1 MIKFKEFELDCDR
14 YELRRNG
21 RAVKLE
27 KMPMELLILLA
38 AKKGHL
44 VTRPEIIEC
53 LWGSE
58 VFVDSEHGINTA
70 IRKLRLALRDDPEK
84 PCFVETV
91 TGKGYRF
98 IAPAIDV
105 DEPVAARNAENIGS
119 LNGTAVLP
127 ATVAAGMQKAE
138 SDRTGQAVQPHP
150 KSNRTRYRSLLFVA
164 AGSLAALGMMAIAIS
179 WIRFDWSDRFFNPSA
194 KLHIES
200 LAVIPLE
207 NLSGDPGQDY
217 FADGMTDELTTMLV
231 KNSTLRIISRTSVM
245 QYKGV
250 HRPVRDIARE
260 LGVDGILE
268 GSVARS
274 GNTVHL
280 TLQLI
285 HAPTDTHM
293 WADSY
298 DRDRKT
304 EVSLPLDAARTIAA
318 RLKKLS
324 TLAGPRIQ
332 VNPEAHDA
340 YLRGSYLWYV
350 GDTERSGEYFKKAVA
365 LQPDYA
371 LGWSGVSNYYGQ
383 KGMREGPDQQ
393 ESFAQGESAAIKAL
407 QLDDSLSEAHNSRAG
422 SYWVFSW
429 NWAQAEMETARA
441 IELSPDRAEPH
452 HMRSYVL
459 TVLNRMDEA
468 VAEDK
473 RSAELD
479 PSARPW
485 AMARVL
491 IRAHQFDAAIDDLK
505 MRLQASPNNGNL
517 YELLVQAYWCKGM
530 EKEAAQA
537 IQKQQLV
544 NGRKAFAAAMKHA
557 FEHGG
562 YKAILEL
569 QLNDLKAQAAKEY
582 VSPLW
587 FAFIYAR
594 LRSKDKTLQF
604 LEQAYRTHSPH
615 LTFLQHEPDFD
626 FLHSDERYRAIVR
639 QVGLPPAY

>member
-1 MIKFKEFELDCDR
+1 
-14 YELRRNG
+14 
-21 RAVKLE
+21 
-27 KMPMELLILLA
+27 
-38 AKKGHL
+38 
-44 VTRPEIIEC
+44 
-53 LWGSE
+53 
-58 VFVDSEHGINTA
+58 
-70 IRKLRLALRDDPEK
+70 
-84 PCFVETV
+84 
-91 TGKGYRF
+91 
-98 IAPAIDV
+98 
-105 DEPVAARNAENIGS
+105 
-119 LNGTAVLP
+119 
-127 ATVAAGMQKAE
+127 
-138 SDRTGQAVQPHP
+138 
-150 KSNRTRYRSLLFVA
+150 
-164 AGSLAALGMMAIAIS
+164 
-179 WIRFDWSDRFFNPSA
+179 
-194 KLHIES
+194 
-200 LAVIPLE
+200 VIPLE

-217 FADGMTDELTTMLV
+217 FADGMTDELITMLA

-274 GNTVHL
+274 GNAVHL

-293 WADSY
+293 WAESY

-324 TLAGPRIQ
+324 TLARPKIE

-340 YLRGSYLWYV
+340 YLRGVYLWYV
-350 GDTERSGEYFKKAVA
+350 GDTEGSGNYFKKAVA

-393 ESFAQGESAAIKAL
+393 ESFAQGEAAAIKAL

-422 SYWVFSW
+422 VYWVYSW
-429 NWAQAEMETARA
+429 NWAQAEMESARA

-459 TVLNRMDEA
+459 TVLNRLDEA

-473 RSAELD
+473 RSTELD

-491 IRAHQFDAAIDDLK
+491 TRAHQFDAAIDDLK

-517 YELLVQAYWCKGM
+517 YEMLAQAYWCKGM

-537 IQKQQLV
+537 LQKQQLV
-544 NGRKAFAAAMKHA
+544 NGHKAFAAAMKHA

-582 VSPLW
+582 VAPLW

-594 LRSKDKTLQF
+594 LRNKDKTLQF

-615 LTFLQHEPDFD
+615 LTFVQHEPDFD